1 MGNQPLLE
9 RVALRY
15 FQRLGA
21 EGVRRDDRVHIL
33 DEGERAQMRRIER
46 GAIARSAIA
55 GALSSI
61 VSGVAEVYADAS
73 FPEVEGSGLLGRT
86 TYWGVVLGATVVA
99 SIFEIAFLYWDALRS
114 VHRLAAAAGLPLE
127 VVEGEGV
134 ATALAR
140 AALELPNP
148 PGEVLGVN
156 PGREVSRARMAAI
169 ALLYKGKI
177 AVSSF
182 LVKMLVR
189 RVLARAVA
197 RATIGL
203 WLPFVPVVVT
213 AVWNGLVTWFVVR
226 EARVR
231 ALGPSM
237 VGESLGGL
245 WGDVPP
251 GSRAAAVMVR
261 AVASTI
267 VRKQTLH
274 PNLHA
279 LLVAVHGR
287 AGAHGGEEV
296 DDPARFLTELQ
307 AVPPELRP
315 AVLRMLCVALVID
328 GKISARDRKLLIDA
342 GKAAGL
348 EVPLQELEA
357 LRRAFVSGDGF
368 TPEMLRSLSAPTAGA
383 PSVSVGFG

>member
-61 VSGVAEVYADAS
+61 VSGVAEVYSDAS

-287 AGAHGGEEV
+287 ARIYGTEAGEL
-296 DDPARFLTELQ
+296 DDPARFLAELRELP
-307 AVPPELRP
+307 AELRP
-315 AVLRMLCVALVID
+315 GALRLLCAALVID
-328 GKISARDRKLLIDA
+328 GKTSARDRKLLADA
-342 GKAAGL
+342 GKAAGI

-368 TPEMLRSLSAPTAGA
+368 TPEVLRSLSPGVAPG
-383 PSVSVGFG
+383 SVAFG